1 MLHLLYCRRLHIG
14 VILLT
19 FIGSN
24 AVANQADFDHAKIA
38 MDAIQWLPQNTQTL
52 NLSCG
57 NAEQSTTG
65 AYSSAQD
72 INYNTPLW
80 ETRVS
85 SDWSFF
91 SNESQ
96 GKILVIDSD
105 NTLAEPRY
113 RYLSNGTQNHLIE
126 PWSASKVFAFTGAMA
141 KLREMHG
148 IGADGAI
155 GEYAIADLITSI
167 HSYAP
172 DDAAQGNSNAIAS
185 FFANIAGRDFLTDLF
200 HKSWLNLSN
209 GHVMFRGAYGTEILT
224 PAPMAW
230 TGNIDA
236 QSFPLTPYISNTLDP
251 GYRNYRCDYCGLT
264 GNKSMTTL
272 AMAEFLKRLAVYE
285 LDDATRPPFIESS
298 DIEVLFF
305 GKAANNSDAPIGG
318 MMKGISQQLGTAI
331 ARAISDNKQLT
342 ADQAKLVLDNA
353 TRGMWRIYQKIGWG
367 PSETRGTGEN
377 VLLAHVCLPMTD
389 RTASFTIAAQA
400 SHAGA
405 SEASVT
411 YSGIKMQQMLDSAM
425 RKLLGR

>member
-1 MLHLLYCRRLHIG
+1 MLTPSNLPKLSNSI
-14 VILLT
+14 VLLT
-19 FIGSN
+19 VLSVS
-24 AVANQADFDHAKIA
+24 ALANQADFDNAEMA

-52 NLSCG
+52 NLSCS
-57 NAEQSTTG
+57 NAQQSTTG

-224 PAPMAW
+224 PALMTW
-230 TGNIDA
+230 TGSIDA
-236 QSFPLTPYISNTLDP
+236 QSFPLTPYTSSTLDP

-264 GNKSMTTL
+264 GNKAMTTL

-305 GKAANNSDAPIGG
+305 GKAADNGDAPIGG

-353 TRGMWRIYQKIGWG
+353 TRGMWRIYQK
-367 PSETRGTGEN
+367 TR
-377 VLLAHVCLPMTD
+377 L
-389 RTASFTIAAQA
+389 
-400 SHAGA
+400 GA
-405 SEASVT
+405 F
-411 YSGIKMQQMLDSAM
+411 
-425 RKLLGR
+425 